1 MNQNNSLA
9 LILAAGK
16 GTRMKSNTPKPLNL
30 IYNKPIVSWIID
42 SFKKNNIS
50 VALIINPSDEN
61 YFSEYRNDA
70 EFIYQENPLGT
81 GHAVMQAKYIISQ
94 FKNIFIFVGDC
105 PFVNKDIISKMY
117 DSHHRNRSDCTILSS
132 IFIKKKFPYARIIRN
147 NQQIKKIVEEKDANK
162 SELNINELFCSHY
175 LFDSQILLEFLN
187 YLKRDND
194 NSEIYLTNII
204 NELIKKDKNVN
215 SIIIKNWK
223 RLVGLNTKEDIYW
236 LESQKII

>member
-50 VALIINPSDEN
+50 VAIIINPSDEN
-61 YFSEYRNDA
+61 YFSKYRNDV
-70 EFIYQENPLGT
+70 EFVYQEHPLGT
-81 GHAVMQAKYIISQ
+81 GHAVIQAKHIISR
-94 FKNIFIFVGDC
+94 FKDIFVFVGDC
-105 PFVNKDIISKMY
+105 PFVNNSIISRMY
-117 DSHHRNRSDCTILSS
+117 DLHHKKKSDCTILSS

-147 NQQIKKIVEEKDANK
+147 KNEIKKIVEKKDANK
-162 SELNINELFCSHY
+162 SELKIDELFCSHY
-175 LFDSQILLEFLN
+175 LFNSQILLEFLN
-187 YLKRDND
+187 YLKQDNE

-215 SIIIKNWK
+215 SITIKNWK
-223 RLVGLNTKEDIYW
+223 RLVGLNTKEDIDW